1 MSDQVRA
8 VMVGCG
14 GITRGWLTAINN
26 MPNVQMVGMVD
37 LYEDAARSRAEE
49 FGLSEALIGTDM
61 GAVIDQTQPDA
72 VFNCTTPNAHYDVTM
87 QALAKGCHVLS
98 EKPLADT
105 MDHARA
111 MVAAAE
117 EAGKIFAVI
126 QNRRYDPNIRRVRHA
141 LDTELVGS
149 LTTLNSDFY
158 IGAHFGGFRDRM
170 EHVLLLDMAI
180 HSFDQARL
188 ITGADPVSV
197 WCKEWNPRGSWYDH
211 DASAIAIFQMT
222 NDIVYTYRGS
232 WCAEGLNT
240 SWDCD
245 WRLLCDKGSITWDG
259 ADGIIAEVPGTRERL
274 IADFEPVDV
283 PIIDPGT
290 KVGRHA
296 GVIAEFVSCV
306 QSGATPET
314 IASDNIKSLAM
325 VLGAVESAGTG
336 RVVEIS
342 I

>member
-1 MSDQVRA
+1 MGDKVKA

-14 GITRGWLTAINN
+14 GITQGWLRAIAG
-26 MPNVQMVGMVD
+26 MPQVEMVGMVD
-37 LYEDAARSRAEE
+37 LYEEAARARAEQFE
-49 FGLSEALIGTDM
+49 LASAVIGTDM
-61 GAVIDQTQPDA
+61 GAVIDQTQPDV

-87 QALAKGCHVLS
+87 TALARGCHVLS

-105 MDHARA
+105 MEHAQA
-111 MVAAAE
+111 MVAAADK
-117 EAGKIFAVI
+117 AGKIFAVI

-141 LDTELVGS
+141 LDIGLVGS

-158 IGAHFGGFRDRM
+158 IGAHFGGFRDHM

-197 WCKEWNPRGSWYDH
+197 WCKEWNPKGSWYDH
-211 DASAIAIFQMT
+211 DASAVAVFQMT

-232 WCAEGLNT
+232 WCAEGINT

-245 WRLLCDKGSITWDG
+245 WRLICDKGSITWDG
-259 ADGIIAEVPGTRERL
+259 ADGITAGAPAKREALIAE
-274 IADFEPVDV
+274 FENVDV
-283 PIIDPGT
+283 PIIDPGA

-296 GVIAEFVSCV
+296 GVIAEFIACV
-306 QSGATPET
+306 QSGDTPET

-325 VLGAVESAGTG
+325 VLGAVESAETG
-336 RVVEIS
+336 RLIEIS